1 MGYRVS
7 VITLSDKGAKGERKD
22 ESGPLIQK
30 MVTSAGYEVV
40 GYRILS
46 DDREALTKELVEI
59 CDARKAD
66 LILTTGG
73 TGFSARD
80 MAPEATMDAIE
91 RNVPGIAEAMR
102 MHGLQ
107 YTNRSMLSRAASG
120 IRKETLIVN
129 LPGSPRA
136 VKENLEYI
144 LPVLKHGLE
153 ILTGNASECAR

>member
-30 MVTSAGYEVV
+30 MVTAAGYEVV
-40 GYRILS
+40 GYKILS

-107 YTNRSMLSRAASG
+107 YTNRCMLSRAASG